1 VYLGS
6 GTIFRKFGR
15 ILGPLKQMNQKPEM
29 VEDLPQHSYMFQ
41 RLGDS
46 FVLGLFALLY
56 RSAVFVL
63 RFRKL

>member
-1 VYLGS
+1 
-6 GTIFRKFGR
+6 
-15 ILGPLKQMNQKPEM
+15 MNQKPEM